1 MKGFMLKQ
9 FMILLLLFV
18 ATVNCQEDDEEA
30 LVKLAVLMPEGD
42 KFNETYQG
50 LFEELEEEYEI
61 SKVMLNSEKP
71 EENITELEK
80 INPVGIVL
88 MENKSLKVARKFQKE
103 SKILKSKPIFPV
115 MALQLEQSI
124 EGLNN
129 VTGIKFEIPAYTIFS
144 NVKYISK
151 KKFKYVLT
159 FYRSSFQPLIDQSKK
174 MLAKENLVLNAI
186 CVDCEGE
193 AMDPKKLSKRLKKAF
208 KKADKDDEAD
218 IVWVLADNVLLK
230 ASLAGFWAPKVFK
243 KKVPYVAPLEAW
255 VKGDTYGGMIAFN
268 PDYRNLG
275 SQLADKVREIIEDGE
290 GVVEENTVEELIS
303 VSGVLNKKRA
313 DKVGW
318 KLTEENLD
326 RLQKIYE

>member
-1 MKGFMLKQ
+1 MLKQ

-18 ATVNCQEDDEEA
+18 ATVNCQEDDEEEA
-30 LVKLAVLMPEGD
+30 LIKLAVLMPEGD
-42 KFNETYQG
+42 KFNETYEG

-71 EENITELEK
+71 EENIAELEK

-103 SKILKSKPIFPV
+103 SEILKNKPIFPV

-186 CVDCEGE
+186 CVDCDGE
-193 AMDPKKLSKRLKKAF
+193 NMSPKKLSKRLKKLF
-208 KKADKDDEAD
+208 KKADKKDEAD

-230 ASLAGFWAPKVFK
+230 IQSSWF
-243 KKVPYVAPLEAW
+243 
-255 VKGDTYGGMIAFN
+255 
-268 PDYRNLG
+268 LG
-275 SQLADKVREIIEDGE
+275 TTSI
-290 GVVEENTVEELIS
+290 
-303 VSGVLNKKRA
+303 
-313 DKVGW
+313 
-318 KLTEENLD
+318 
-326 RLQKIYE
+326 